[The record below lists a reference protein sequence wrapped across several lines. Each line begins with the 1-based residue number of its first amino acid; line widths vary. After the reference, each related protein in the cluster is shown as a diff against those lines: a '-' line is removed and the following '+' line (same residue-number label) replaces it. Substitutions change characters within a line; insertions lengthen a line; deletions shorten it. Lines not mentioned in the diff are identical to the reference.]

1 MASIQQ
7 KLAKEQE
14 KGKLAPADIEKM
26 NAKIEKLKT
35 TITKDKEKL
44 AKLMKKNWLL
54 LFFM

>member
-35 TITKDKEKL
+35 TITRDKEKL
-44 AKLMKKNWLL
+44 AKLMKKN
-54 LFFM
+54 